1 MSPPRSRRDVLVRFL
16 LLLLQAA
23 LMIGLGIGLEL
34 LARWAW

>member
-1 MSPPRSRRDVLVRFL
+1 VSRSRRDVLVRFL

>member
-1 MSPPRSRRDVLVRFL
+1 VSRSRRDVVVRFL

-23 LMIGLGIGLEL
+23 LMIGLVIGLEL